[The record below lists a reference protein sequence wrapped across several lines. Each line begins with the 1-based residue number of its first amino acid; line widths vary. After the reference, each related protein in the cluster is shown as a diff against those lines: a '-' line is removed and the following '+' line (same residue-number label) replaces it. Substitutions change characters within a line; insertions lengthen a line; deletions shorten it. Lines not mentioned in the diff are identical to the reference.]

1 MSSLAVLVLGGT
13 GPAGICLL
21 RELLHRKHKVVAFAR
36 SPQKVPEDLASNPLL
51 EIVKG
56 ELSDKEA
63 LSRAM
68 AKVNVVISLLG
79 PVITDRTTP
88 PNVIPDFYTNSV
100 FPAMRQH
107 GVKRIFA
114 MGTLSI
120 YQDQDSWTFIRPAIV
135 LLVRTVAGNAY
146 RTIIK
151 MGQVFEND
159 AKDID
164 WTIYRIAAIPGG
176 SDKESWVK
184 DREDGKA
191 FVGYVGQK
199 GHTYSHRRG
208 ALARWLVDAAE
219 DGLQDWVRKMP
230 AVSKLAGS

>member
-1 MSSLAVLVLGGT
+1 MSSLTVLVLGST

-21 RELLHRKHKVVAFAR
+21 RELVHRKHQVVAYAR
-36 SPQKVPEDLASNPLL
+36 SPQKVPEDLASDPLL

-56 ELSDKEA
+56 ELSDKES
-63 LSRAM
+63 LSRVM
-68 AKVNVVISLLG
+68 AKVNVIISLLG
-79 PVITDRTTP
+79 PQISDRSISP
-88 PNVIPDFYTNSV
+88 DLIPDFFTNSV

-120 YQDQDSWTFIRPAIV
+120 YQPEDSWTVIRPAIV
-135 LLVRTVAGNAY
+135 LLVRAVAGNAY

-151 MGQVFEND
+151 IGQVFETN
-159 AKDID
+159 AKDLD
-164 WTIYRIAAIPGG
+164 WTVYRIAGIPGG
-176 SDKESWVK
+176 SDKESWKK

-199 GHTYSHRRG
+199 GHTYSQTRA

>member
-1 MSSLAVLVLGGT
+1 MSSLTVLVLGGT

-56 ELSDKEA
+56 DLSDKEA

-68 AKVNVVISLLG
+68 SKVNIVLSLLG
-79 PVITDRTTP
+79 PQMSDRTTS
-88 PNVIPDFYTNSV
+88 PNVIPDFYKNSV
-100 FPAMRQH
+100 IPAMRRY

-114 MGTLSI
+114 MGTLSLS
-120 YQDQDSWTFIRPAIV
+120 QPEDAWTLIRPAIV
-135 LLVRTVAGNAY
+135 LLT
-146 RTIIK
+146 
-151 MGQVFEND
+151 GQVFEND

-164 WTIYRIAAIPGG
+164 WTIFRILGIPGD
-176 SDKESWVK
+176 SDKESWAK

-191 FVGYVGQK
+191 FVGYCGQK
-199 GHTYSHRRG
+199 GHTYSQRRG

-230 AVSKLAGS
+230 AVSKLANS

>member
-1 MSSLAVLVLGGT
+1 MSSLTVLVLGGT

-36 SPQKVPEDLASNPLL
+36 SPQKVPEDLASDPLL

-56 ELSDKEA
+56 DLSDKEA

-68 AKVNVVISLLG
+68 AKVDIVLSLLG
-79 PVITDRTTP
+79 PQISDRTTS
-88 PNVIPDFYTNSV
+88 PNAIPDFYKNSV
-100 FPAMRQH
+100 FPAMRKH

-114 MGTLSI
+114 MGTLSLS
-120 YQDQDSWTFIRPAIV
+120 QPEDSWTFIRPAMV
-135 LLVRTVAGNAY
+135 LMVRTIASNAY
-146 RTIIK
+146 RTIIQT
-151 MGQVFEND
+151 GQVFEND

-176 SDKESWVK
+176 SDKESWAN
-184 DREDGKA
+184 DRQDGKA
-191 FVGYVGQK
+191 FVGYCGQK
-199 GHTYSHRRG
+199 GHTYSQRRG
-208 ALARWLVDAAE
+208 ALAKWLVDAAE